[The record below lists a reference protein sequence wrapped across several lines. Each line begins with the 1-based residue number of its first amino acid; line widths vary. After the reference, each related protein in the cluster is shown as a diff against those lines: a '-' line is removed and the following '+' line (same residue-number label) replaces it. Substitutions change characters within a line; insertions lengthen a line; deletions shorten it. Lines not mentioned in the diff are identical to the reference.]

1 VGIAHQQITN
11 QARHAARVL
20 AIYGLREAVLAQWE
34 RQVRACVRGADELL
48 TPILVNTLPDF
59 FDHLAGA
66 LSRKDAAGNAPTST
80 NMPTVHGNE
89 RARMTGY
96 GPEQVIQEY
105 QIFRDCFAAVAHQAG
120 VLLRRRDWDII
131 NLSVDIG
138 IRESIREFTAMH
150 DGFQRRIAAGLS
162 HDMRNP
168 LSIISTSAQL
178 LARQPDSERVTEL
191 AHKIGQYSKRLDT
204 MIVELLDT
212 LSYHRGQQLPL
223 SLSEFDVMPLA
234 HTVCSQV
241 NLQHGDK
248 CVVAGVPV
256 VGWWCEN
263 YLRRALENLLGNAVK
278 YGDDG
283 QITVL
288 IETDH
293 GRMRACVHNSGQ
305 PIAPEQ
311 VCRIFDYL
319 RRENQNATPGWG
331 IGLPFVQSVA
341 ESHGGSVTVNSSADT
356 GTTFTIDLPVDC
368 RPFVKPAG

>member
-1 VGIAHQQITN
+1 MGIAHQQVTD
-11 QARHAARVL
+11 QARHTARVL

-34 RQVRACVRGADELL
+34 RQVRASVRGADELL

-66 LSRKDAAGNAPTST
+66 LTQKDAADNANTST

-120 VLLRRRDWDII
+120 VVLRRRDWDII
-131 NLSVDIG
+131 HHWVDIG

-178 LARQPDSERVTEL
+178 LAHQPDSERVTEL

-223 SLSEFDVMPLA
+223 RLSEFDIMPLA

-241 NLQHGDK
+241 NLQHADK
-248 CVVAGVPV
+248 CVVAGVPA

-288 IETDH
+288 IETGH
-293 GRMRACVHNSGQ
+293 ERMRASVHNSGQ

-319 RRENQNATPGWG
+319 RRENQKAAPGWG

-341 ESHGGSVTVNSSADT
+341 ESHGGSVTVDSSADT
-356 GTTFTIDLPVDC
+356 GTTFTIDLPLDC
-368 RPFVKPAG
+368 RPFVKPAS